1 MARPNSSS
9 MGVIVIFELHFKRK
23 LENVSPKA
31 SVVWRKIELV
41 VKYKCQLPSA
51 VFIAQKS
58 IRQFILLD
66 YSINRFKLIKS
77 LPR

>member
-23 LENVSPKA
+23 FESACAEDL
-31 SVVWRKIELV
+31 VVWRKIELV

-51 VFIAQKS
+51 VVIAQK
-58 IRQFILLD
+58 
-66 YSINRFKLIKS
+66 KLYTLFYLIT
-77 LPR
+77 L